1 MTEKLFVTDTH
12 PLVHFFCHR
21 GKKLNKN
28 VHRIFEDSIER
39 KSSAIFVPAP
49 VLWEIS
55 TLLDDGDIKIS
66 GFYADWIDN
75 LFKNSTFISV
85 PFDHETVK
93 RYHDLR
99 FHNDPFDRAIVATAL
114 QLNLPLITNDA
125 KIHETKPCELV
136 WG

>member
-12 PLVHFFCHR
+12 PLVHFFFNR
-21 GKKLNKN
+21 GRRLNKK
-28 VHRIFEDSIER
+28 VRKIFEDSFES
-39 KSSAIFVPAP
+39 KSPAIFVPSP

-55 TLLDDGDIKIS
+55 TLLDDGNIEIS
-66 GFYADWIDN
+66 GFFSDWINN
-75 LFKNSTFISV
+75 LFKNSMFISA

-125 KIHETKPCELV
+125 KMHETKPCQLV